1 MGSPGPAVSNATQ
14 LYNILIIM
22 HLNEL
27 NRSRDPLNDFAST
40 LVCLAAILIILVN
53 GMLCVFLIRDSRLWA
68 LRLNRMMVSLA
79 LADLLVGLTLIPQVV
94 HEDWIV
100 KQNVTH
106 NLTGVETYK
115 GTNNETQDDFDGT
128 TCRLL
133 SGMTW
138 LSVTTSIYTFT
149 LISIPTIVIV
159 VSYGM

>member
-1 MGSPGPAVSNATQ
+1 
-14 LYNILIIM
+14 
-22 HLNEL
+22 
-27 NRSRDPLNDFAST
+27 
-40 LVCLAAILIILVN
+40 
-53 GMLCVFLIRDSRLWA
+53 
-68 LRLNRMMVSLA
+68 MMFSLA

-128 TCRLL
+128 TCRYIYMMDFSLPITLSRLL

-149 LISIPTIVIV
+149 LISITR
-159 VSYGM
+159 